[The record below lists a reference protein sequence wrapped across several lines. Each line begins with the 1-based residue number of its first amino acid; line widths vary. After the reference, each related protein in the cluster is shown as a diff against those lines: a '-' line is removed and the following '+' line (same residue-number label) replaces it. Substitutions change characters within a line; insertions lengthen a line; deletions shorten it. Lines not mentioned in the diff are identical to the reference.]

1 MTDFKKHANS
11 YVNLSRQKPR
21 SQRLIQRVKAL
32 KPLRCVYLSNLQKA
46 RKPIIRYL
54 FQEKPLVAEASSESE
69 NAEGKKSDTFQQE
82 GETGPTDLS
91 VAQESSQV

>member
-1 MTDFKKHANS
+1 M
-11 YVNLSRQKPR
+11 
-21 SQRLIQRVKAL
+21 KAL
-32 KPLRCVYLSNLQKA
+32 KPLRCVYLSNANLQKA
-46 RKPIIRYL
+46 HKPIIRYL